1 LQPILFHNFDFALV
15 EIGCREELKFSGTRT
30 WDASQFLYKRKH
42 RVPQGHFENS
52 PAFERRGLTVL
63 QTSPAGTIENGA
75 CRVAALAKM
84 GFVSAVP
91 AGLDIFSNYPG
102 IEMPG
107 YSRLFLRNRTPA
119 QKLRCARTRSWQ
131 GSLQPVWVLGV
142 SFCIS

>member
-1 LQPILFHNFDFALV
+1 MRRAHLSFRAVGRD
-15 EIGCREELKFSGTRT
+15 
-30 WDASQFLYKRKH
+30 
-42 RVPQGHFENS
+42 RVPQGHFDNS

-63 QTSPAGTIENGA
+63 QTSPAGTTENGA

-91 AGLDIFSNYPG
+91 AGLDVFSTGPG

-119 QKLRCARTRSWQ
+119 QKLRCGALGTARPT
-131 GSLQPVWVLGV
+131 
-142 SFCIS
+142 IT